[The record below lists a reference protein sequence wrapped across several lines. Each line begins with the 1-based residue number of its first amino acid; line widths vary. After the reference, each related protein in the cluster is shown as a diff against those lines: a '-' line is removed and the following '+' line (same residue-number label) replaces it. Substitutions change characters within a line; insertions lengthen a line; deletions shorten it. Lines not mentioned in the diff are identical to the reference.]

1 MRFEE
6 MPKTHFGR
14 LPLYFLL
21 TLTDSL
27 EPTVYTFQRIQC
39 IQTTNTIITT
49 ILKRIDLTSE
59 I

>member
-1 MRFEE
+1 MRFQE
-6 MPKTHFGR
+6 MPKTHFER

-27 EPTVYTFQRIQC
+27 EPTVYTFQGIQC

-49 ILKRIDLTSE
+49 IPKRIVLKSKV
-59 I
+59 